1 MNGLTANQDAYIE
14 VNHSLSTETV
24 CAQQEGRIN
33 ANDLYIDK
41 TEETIDIML
50 FSHGQMYIDGLTIV
64 SGSSEAY
71 LEEGYL
77 SLQHVNT
84 ENTNGFLV
92 NIDNFS
98 DAEGEGFEVINRDE
112 YQRQLND
119 QGAYAQN
126 VDDNIGQEDVDTQF
140 DEFYEDDTV
149 NESENDSYEDTMD
162 AFDEEAM
169 PEEQGAL
176 DAIHELIGLDGV
188 KKQ

>member
-1 MNGLTANQDAYIE
+1 
-14 VNHSLSTETV
+14 
-24 CAQQEGRIN
+24 
-33 ANDLYIDK
+33 
-41 TEETIDIML
+41 
-50 FSHGQMYIDGLTIV
+50 
-64 SGSSEAY
+64 
-71 LEEGYL
+71 
-77 SLQHVNT
+77 T

-162 AFDEEAM
+162 AFDEE
-169 PEEQGAL
+169 
-176 DAIHELIGLDGV
+176 
-188 KKQ
+188 

>member
-1 MNGLTANQDAYIE
+1 
-14 VNHSLSTETV
+14 
-24 CAQQEGRIN
+24 
-33 ANDLYIDK
+33 DK

-126 VDDNIGQEDVDTQF
+126 
-140 DEFYEDDTV
+140 
-149 NESENDSYEDTMD
+149 
-162 AFDEEAM
+162 
-169 PEEQGAL
+169 
-176 DAIHELIGLDGV
+176 
-188 KKQ
+188 